1 MSKITAKLEDLLSAE
16 RREREAAGQAANDLV
31 RDRHFMAAERLAD
44 RAWSI
49 AEGARGCPPVPSPVW
64 GSAR

>member
-1 MSKITAKLEDLLSAE
+1 MSNVAAALEDLLTAE
-16 RREREAAGQAANDLV
+16 RREREAAEQAANDLV

-49 AEGARGCPPVPSPVW
+49 AEQTRGCPPVPSSIW
-64 GSAR
+64 GPRC

>member
-1 MSKITAKLEDLLSAE
+1 MSDIAATLEDLLSAE
-16 RREREAAGQAANDLV
+16 RRERDAADRAADDLA

-49 AEGARGCPPVPSPVW
+49 AEDADECPPVPSSIW
-64 GSAR
+64 ASQR